1 MEEGGGPVPRSEE
14 ERELEHR
21 RLIELLN
28 ELRVALTGVQIM
40 FAFLLTVPFTQRFAH
55 VTKFQRYVYFV
66 TLLCAAVSV
75 ALLIAPSA
83 HHRILFRRHQKR
95 QLVMLGSTLMIVGLL
110 FLALAMTGVIL
121 LITDVLF
128 KTATVV
134 ALTPSR
140 EASSA
145 AVSPDATSAA
155 ALVGRDASTVGYWV
169 KKHGLVAVH
178 RDKYAPKGTIQPE
191 HFAALVASGLTA
203 AELASRLGVSA
214 TTVNYW

>member
-1 MEEGGGPVPRSEE
+1 MDEPGGAAPRSEE

-75 ALLIAPSA
+75 AFLIAPSA

-95 QLVMLGSTLMIVGLL
+95 ALVMLGSTLMIVGLL

-134 ALTPSR
+134 AVT
-140 EASSA
+140 
-145 AVSPDATSAA
+145 A
-155 ALVGRDASTVGYWV
+155 ALGSLYMVLWYVLPLARRITGDAPDP
-169 KKHGLVAVH
+169 H
-178 RDKYAPKGTIQPE
+178 P
-191 HFAALVASGLTA
+191 
-203 AELASRLGVSA
+203 
-214 TTVNYW
+214 

>member
-1 MEEGGGPVPRSEE
+1 MDEAGGPAPRSDE

-40 FAFLLTVPFTQRFAH
+40 FAFLLTVPFTQRFAQ

-75 ALLIAPSA
+75 AFLIAPSA
-83 HHRILFRRHQKR
+83 HHRILFRRHQKHR
-95 QLVMLGSTLMIVGLL
+95 LVMLGSTLMIVGLL

-128 KTATVV
+128 RTGTVV
-134 ALTPSR
+134 AVT
-140 EASSA
+140 
-145 AVSPDATSAA
+145 A
-155 ALVGRDASTVGYWV
+155 ALGTLFA
-169 KKHGLVAVH
+169 GLWYVVPLLRVLRGDVPDQHA
-178 RDKYAPKGTIQPE
+178 
-191 HFAALVASGLTA
+191 
-203 AELASRLGVSA
+203 
-214 TTVNYW
+214 

>member
-1 MEEGGGPVPRSEE
+1 MSEGGGDAPGSVED
-14 ERELEHR
+14 RELEHR

-40 FAFLLTVPFTQRFAH
+40 FAFLLTVPFTQRFTH
-55 VTKFQRYVYFV
+55 VTQFQRYVYFV

-75 ALLIAPSA
+75 AFLIAPSA

-95 QLVMLGSTLMIVGLL
+95 ALVILGSTLMIVGLL

-134 ALTPSR
+134 A
-140 EASSA
+140 
-145 AVSPDATSAA
+145 V
-155 ALVGRDASTVGYWV
+155 
-169 KKHGLVAVH
+169 
-178 RDKYAPKGTIQPE
+178 
-191 HFAALVASGLTA
+191 TA
-203 AELASRLGVSA
+203 AMGSLYMVLWYLLPLARRVGGDPPDTHL
-214 TTVNYW
+214 

>member
-1 MEEGGGPVPRSEE
+1 RRSPRARGVLNILGMEEGGGPVPRSEE

-121 LITDVLF
+121 LID
-128 KTATVV
+128 V
-134 ALTPSR
+134 ALVNRQSSQQLCGTGNLSAPAVRGARGVRSNRRRRRLATACHRDHRELLVAETVTTHGAWRRKGRDGSR
-140 EASSA
+140 A
-145 AVSPDATSAA
+145 AVRSQDS
-155 ALVGRDASTVGYWV
+155 
-169 KKHGLVAVH
+169 
-178 RDKYAPKGTIQPE
+178 
-191 HFAALVASGLTA
+191 
-203 AELASRLGVSA
+203 
-214 TTVNYW
+214 